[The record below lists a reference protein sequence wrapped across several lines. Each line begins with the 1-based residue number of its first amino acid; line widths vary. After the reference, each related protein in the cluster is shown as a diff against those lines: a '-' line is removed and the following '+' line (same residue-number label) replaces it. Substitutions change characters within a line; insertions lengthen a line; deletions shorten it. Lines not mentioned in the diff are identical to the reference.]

1 MAQTEITVQVF
12 ENIEKI
18 KEKLENLGY
27 VWNEKLSGTDQY
39 FSTFSSQKVKT
50 ASYKEL
56 LDSSIIIREFDK
68 QSTGLH
74 QTMLLHKKKNVD
86 NEGKVIGEEKTSLS
100 IDNSKTASKL
110 LSNAGLVNWM
120 SLSQENNFYSKGET
134 VVIAGTV
141 KGLEG
146 SFIEIEEYPSIKGYS
161 ETEKFNILCDLV
173 NSFGFKIGEDYSCK
187 KIYMLYEKNNQKQ

>member
-27 VWNEKLSGTDQY
+27 VWNEKFSGTDQY
-39 FSTFSSQKVKT
+39 FSTFSPQKVKKST
-50 ASYKEL
+50 YKEL
-56 LDSSIIIREFDK
+56 LDSSVIIREFDK

-74 QTMLLHKKKNVD
+74 QIMLVHKKKNID
-86 NEGKVIGEEKTSLS
+86 KEGRVVGEEKTSLS
-100 IDNSKTASKL
+100 IDNSETASKL
-110 LSNAGLVNWM
+110 LLNAGLVNWM
-120 SLSQENNFYSKGET
+120 SLSQENNFYSKGEI

-146 SFIEIEEYPSIKGYS
+146 SFIEIEEYPSIKGFS

-173 NSFGFKIGEDYSCK
+173 NSFGFKTGTDYSCK
-187 KIYMLYEKNNQKQ
+187 KIYMLYEQNKQK